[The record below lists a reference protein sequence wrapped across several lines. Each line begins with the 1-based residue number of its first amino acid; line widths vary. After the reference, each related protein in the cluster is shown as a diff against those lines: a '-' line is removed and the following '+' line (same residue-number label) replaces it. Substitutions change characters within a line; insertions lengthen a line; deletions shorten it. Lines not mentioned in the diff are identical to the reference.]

1 MSYATLGILASR
13 IPNSNEMNDEEMRPV
28 DYGVNDGFMLY
39 FIYLLYYFKYI
50 CASVLLTSK
59 FKINNNVKH

>member
-39 FIYLLYYFKYI
+39 LYTYYIILNIYVRRSYSHQNLK
-50 CASVLLTSK
+50 
-59 FKINNNVKH
+59 